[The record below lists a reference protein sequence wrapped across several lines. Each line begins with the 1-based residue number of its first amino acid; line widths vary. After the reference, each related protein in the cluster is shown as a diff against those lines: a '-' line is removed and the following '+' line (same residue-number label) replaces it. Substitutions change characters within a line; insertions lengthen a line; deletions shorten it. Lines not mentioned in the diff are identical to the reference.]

1 MKLSKADFSAYGAG
15 RKPVATHSMCG
26 PFGIEILDEVEL
38 LVTTGEW
45 KGEMRPCIVWRWSN
59 EKNKPRV
66 SGIRDLADDDSGF
79 RAGRRWI
86 RLSECVRA

>member
-26 PFGIEILDEVEL
+26 PFGIEILDEIEIPWE
-38 LVTTGEW
+38 GDF
-45 KGEMRPCIVWRWSN
+45 RPCVVWRWSN
-59 EKNKPRV
+59 EKDRPRV
-66 SGIRDLADDDSGF
+66 SCIRDMADDDSGF

>member
-26 PFGIEILDEVEL
+26 PFGIEILDEIE
-38 LVTTGEW
+38 TPWEGDF
-45 KGEMRPCIVWRWSN
+45 RPCVVWRWSN
-59 EKNKPRV
+59 EKDRPRV
-66 SGIRDLADDDSGF
+66 SCIRDMADDDSGF